1 LYDLRLGER
10 GHGESGGGE
19 LKKPPV
25 FEQVSNGEH
34 SSLSVK
40 EFLRIVR
47 RQIWF
52 IILVMLLVA
61 GSALGF
67 SLLMTPMYE
76 GSIKLLVGQPP
87 PTIEPNS
94 PYPPVADAFG
104 LQQIT
109 RTMAEG
115 LQSESVA
122 EDVIRRLDLSMTPE
136 EFVDNYLSV
145 SQIQQTQY
153 IDVTYRDPS
162 PERAQQVAD
171 AIGDVFTEQ
180 VSDVNLSVYNLQ
192 VSVWQQAEV
201 PDEPVSPNLLLNI
214 LVALI
219 LGLML
224 GTGLAFLLEYLDDSW
239 RSPEEAEQISGVP
252 TFGAIPEF
260 KATTAKKGD

>member
-1 LYDLRLGER
+1 LYDLRLDER
-10 GHGESGGGE
+10 GHVEPGRDE
-19 LKKPPV
+19 LKPPRV
-25 FEQVSNGEH
+25 FEQVSEGMH
-34 SSLSVK
+34 GLSLNT
-40 EFLRIVR
+40 FLRIVR

-67 SLLMTPMYE
+67 SLLKTPMYE
-76 GSIKLLVGQPP
+76 GSIKILVGQGPP
-87 PTIEPNS
+87 SIEPNS
-94 PYPPVADAFG
+94 PYPPIADAFG

-115 LQSESVA
+115 IQSKSVA
-122 EDVIRRLDLSMTPE
+122 NAVIRQLDLSVTPE
-136 EFVDNYLSV
+136 QFVDNYLSV
-145 SQIQQTQY
+145 RQIQQTQY
-153 IDVTYRDPS
+153 IEVTYRDPS

-171 AIGDVFTEQ
+171 AVGNVFSEQ
-180 VSDVNLSVYNLQ
+180 VSDVNLDAYDLEIT
-192 VSVWQQAEV
+192 VWERSET
-201 PDEPVSPNLLLNI
+201 PDEPASPNPLLNTLI
-214 LVALI
+214 ALV

-224 GTGLAFLLEYLDDSW
+224 GIGLAYLLEYLDDSW